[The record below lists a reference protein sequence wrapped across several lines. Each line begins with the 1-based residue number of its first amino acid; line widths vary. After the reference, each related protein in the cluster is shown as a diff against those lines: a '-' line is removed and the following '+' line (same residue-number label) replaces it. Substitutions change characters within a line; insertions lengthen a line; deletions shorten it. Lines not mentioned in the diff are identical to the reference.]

1 MSITINIY
9 YKGENGSARDFAREM
24 IESGIVDEIKK
35 EPGNIRYNYFFP
47 IDDVETVLLI
57 DTWENQEAIDI
68 HHNSTMMEKIV
79 KLREKYNLH
88 MIVERYIYW
97 MIISRIMTK
106 NTLKNRNIKFY
117 KTTVQKAGCF
127 FRLKK
132 ITNIY
137 KI

>member
-9 YKGENGSARDFAREM
+9 YKGENGSAKNFAREM

-132 ITNIY
+132 NY
-137 KI
+137 

>member
-9 YKGENGSARDFAREM
+9 YKGENGSARNFAREM
-24 IESGIVDEIKK
+24 IDSGIVDEIKN

-88 MIVERYIYW
+88 MIVERYI
-97 MIISRIMTK
+97 
-106 NTLKNRNIKFY
+106 LDDNIPNND
-117 KTTVQKAGCF
+117 
-127 FRLKK
+127 KK
-132 ITNIY
+132 YI
-137 KI
+137 KK

>member
-47 IDDVETVLLI
+47 IDDGETVLLI

-79 KLREKYNLH
+79 KLREKYKSKLKYLLINRYFSFAQNYLKERFYETFKWVIPFKGQAEKLH
-88 MIVERYIYW
+88 IG
-97 MIISRIMTK
+97 K
-106 NTLKNRNIKFY
+106 
-117 KTTVQKAGCF
+117 
-127 FRLKK
+127 
-132 ITNIY
+132 
-137 KI
+137 

>member
-132 ITNIY
+132 NY
-137 KI
+137 

>member
-35 EPGNIRYNYFFP
+35 EHGNIRYNYFFP

-57 DTWENQEAIDI
+57 DTWKNQEAIDI

-88 MIVERYIYW
+88 MIVERYI
-97 MIISRIMTK
+97 
-106 NTLKNRNIKFY
+106 LDDNIPNND
-117 KTTVQKAGCF
+117 
-127 FRLKK
+127 KK
-132 ITNIY
+132 YI
-137 KI
+137 KK

>member
-9 YKGENGSARDFAREM
+9 YKGENGSARNFAREM
-24 IESGIVDEIKK
+24 IDSGIVDEIKN

-47 IDDVETVLLI
+47 IDDLETVLLI

-88 MIVERYIYW
+88 MIVERYI
-97 MIISRIMTK
+97 
-106 NTLKNRNIKFY
+106 LDDNIPNND
-117 KTTVQKAGCF
+117 
-127 FRLKK
+127 KK
-132 ITNIY
+132 YI
-137 KI
+137 KK